1 VERGLILTDVVSA
14 YAPGS
19 IGNVGPGFDVL
30 GLAVAG
36 RGDTVTIR
44 RVAPPGVTVKDPGHT
59 DLPHD
64 PEEHT
69 AAIAA
74 AEVLRL
80 AGAADEVGLEISVRK
95 GLSLTAGQGGS
106 AASAVAAAVATNG
119 LLNNPLWPSS
129 LVAACLKAEERVAGP
144 CYDNI
149 AASLLGGLILIR
161 STDPLEMVKLPVPQS
176 LRLALVLPDYQV
188 RTALGRSRL
197 PDSVPLGIS
206 MYQAAQVGA
215 LVAACF
221 QRDLGLLGR
230 SIEDR
235 IALPSRLDLFPGFPA
250 AREAAIEAGA
260 LGVSVSGSGPT
271 AFALCDSESAGL
283 RVAGAMSEAYEAAG
297 FGCSARIAHVDYLGA
312 RLIPTER
319 AVPQE
324 I

>member
-1 VERGLILTDVVSA
+1 
-14 YAPGS
+14 
-19 IGNVGPGFDVL
+19 
-30 GLAVAG
+30 VAG
-36 RGDTVTIR
+36 RGDTVSVR
-44 RVAPPGVTVKDPGHT
+44 SVERPGVTIKDPGHK
-59 DLPHD
+59 DLPTD
-64 PEEHT
+64 PEGHT

-74 AEVLRL
+74 SEVLRL
-80 AGAADEVGLEISVRK
+80 AGASGDVGLEVSVRK

-119 LLNNPLWPSS
+119 LLNNPLWPSG
-129 LVAACLKAEERVAGP
+129 LVAACLAAEERVSGP

-176 LRLALVLPDYQV
+176 LRMALVLPNYQV
-188 RTALGRSRL
+188 RTSLGRSRL

-230 SIEDR
+230 AIEDR
-235 IALPSRLDLFPGFPA
+235 IALPSRLDLFPGFSA
-250 AREAAIEAGA
+250 ARKAALDAGA
-260 LGVSVSGSGPT
+260 LGVSISGSGPT
-271 AFALCDSESAGL
+271 AFALADSESSGL
-283 RVAGAMSEAYEAAG
+283 RIADTMSEAYLAAG
-297 FGCSARIAHVDYLGA
+297 FDCSARVAQVDHLGA
-312 RLIPTER
+312 RLIPAER